1 MNIDKPRTGITTLGA
16 TGVTILAGVIFA
28 DLSPWWL
35 IAGILLILSA
45 IGHEAGK
52 GR

>member
-16 TGVTILAGVIFA
+16 TGVVILSGVIFT

-35 IAGILLILSA
+35 MAGFFFIFSA

-52 GR
+52 GK